1 MTKYTIHGWYIC
13 FVKIENEIK
22 HIFSSAQQRALT
34 NIIFTS
40 NWVLNRIASALKP
53 TNLSLQQF
61 NVLSILYGQ
70 PNHTATVTLITDR
83 LIDRMPNTSRLLNK
97 LMDKGLI
104 EKERNSSD
112 QRVVYIKLTP
122 DGIVQKKKARAI
134 IDSILV
140 GLSDEEADLL
150 NEMLEKVRA

>member
-1 MTKYTIHGWYIC
+1 M
-13 FVKIENEIK
+13 KIEQEIK
-22 HIFSSAQQRALT
+22 HIFVSPQQRALT

-61 NVLSILYGQ
+61 NVLSILHGQ
-70 PNHTATVTLITDR
+70 PEQTATVNLITER

-104 EKERNSSD
+104 EKEKNTND

-122 DGIVQKKKARAI
+122 EGTILKQQARSI
-134 IDSILV
+134 INSVLV
-140 GLSDEEADLL
+140 NLEDKEADIL
-150 NEMLEKVRA
+150 NELLEKVRS

>member
-1 MTKYTIHGWYIC
+1 M
-13 FVKIENEIK
+13 KIEQEIK
-22 HIFSSAQQRALT
+22 HIFVSPQQRALT

-70 PNHTATVTLITDR
+70 PEQTATVNLITER

-104 EKERNSSD
+104 EKEKNTND
-112 QRVVYIKLTP
+112 QRVVYIKLTTE
-122 DGIVQKKKARAI
+122 GAILKQKARSI
-134 IDSILV
+134 IDSILIN
-140 GLSDEEADLL
+140 LEDKEADIL
-150 NEMLEKVRA
+150 NELLEKVRS